1 MALNYGVGGSGG
13 TDFEPVPA
21 GTHFGICTLVA
32 DVGLQPG
39 SQMYPKPKRIVYL
52 RFEIPAER
60 VKWMKDGQ
68 EQEGPAIIYERFTAS
83 MAGKALLRAALESWY
98 GRSFTDEEAAKVDIA
113 KVAGRPATLSVVHN
127 KSGGKTYAN
136 VSSIGP
142 LPKGMPAPAAEN
154 EVIIYHEGRETQ
166 FDKLP
171 KFLQEKVRT
180 QITESAKSE
189 SDVDAERA
197 GEFVDDNLDDV
208 PF

>member
-83 MAGKALLRAALESWY
+83 MGSKALLRAALESWY

-154 EVIIYHEGRETQ
+154 DVIVFHEGREEQ

-180 QITESAKSE
+180 QLTESGKSE

-197 GEFVDDNLDDV
+197 EEFVDNNLDDV